1 MASCFIYVLELEDG
15 CYYVGQT
22 TAPTTRLQQHR
33 DGKGSAWTRLH
44 APVRMCNLR
53 KVRAGPEAGLEEDKE
68 TKTWMMRKGV
78 DFVRG
83 GAYACPVLPE
93 AQASALSHE
102 FGHAEGA
109 CLRCGRKGHFAAAC
123 YAGTHVDG
131 RTLKR
136 GRVASGAGT
145 TSSAA
150 FERQMVAT
158 RGARSQSCGISGSGH
173 DIIEVP
179 WYALGAVIGRG
190 GKQIREIQTQSGA
203 QLDIAEEREC
213 IERGR
218 RTGGFMRGITI
229 TGTADCV
236 ERAKRMV
243 LSIAKERRKAGVC
256 PQAASLG
263 HMYECRNGCGFKG
276 SYETCIAHEHSC
288 MHDSESES
296 ESESESDDGCHTCF
310 RCGREGHYADRC
322 YARTRVNG
330 QAIKRHRRASCGSES
345 E

>member
-1 MASCFIYVLELEDG
+1 MAGMGVCGGKCPGHCACHLPRCVHHIVHRRSGPHCTANSVASGISEEREYRRAHYITSMVSCFIYVLELEDG

-22 TAPTTRLQQHR
+22 TAPATRLQQHR

-44 APVRMCNLR
+44 TPVRMCNLR
-53 KVRAGPEAGLEEDKE
+53 KVPAGPEAGLEEDKE

-93 AQASALSHE
+93 AQASALAHE

-109 CLRCGRKGHFAAAC
+109 CLRCGRKGHFTAVC

-136 GRVASGAGT
+136 GRVASA
-145 TSSAA
+145 
-150 FERQMVAT
+150 
-158 RGARSQSCGISGSGH
+158 
-173 DIIEVP
+173 
-179 WYALGAVIGRG
+179 
-190 GKQIREIQTQSGA
+190 
-203 QLDIAEEREC
+203 
-213 IERGR
+213 
-218 RTGGFMRGITI
+218 
-229 TGTADCV
+229 
-236 ERAKRMV
+236 
-243 LSIAKERRKAGVC
+243 
-256 PQAASLG
+256 
-263 HMYECRNGCGFKG
+263 
-276 SYETCIAHEHSC
+276 
-288 MHDSESES
+288 SESESEYESAS